1 MTNSHIPKSTEAK
14 LAPPAVS
21 LCSFSSWFA
30 SHVHILH
37 RLDSMF
43 TSAPARATTPTR
55 NGVYPVALLCFCT
68 SFCERNWSSGQRCSD
83 AWRCNHEGKR
93 TEPRPLRSRPQWIW
107 HPSTSSR
114 RSSLS
119 GFLPPAVMVSV
130 WTQWPLLM
138 VLLSYTKINLLCP
151 INDHRR
157 NTSLPPLASTDSQR
171 WRQGGVK

>member
-43 TSAPARATTPTR
+43 TSAPARATTPTQTGSTPSR
-55 NGVYPVALLCFCT
+55 CCVL
-68 SFCERNWSSGQRCSD
+68 SGQRCSD

-93 TEPRPLRSRPQWIW
+93 TEPWPLRSQPQWIW
-107 HPSTSSR
+107 HPSTSSC

-151 INDHRR
+151 INDHRW
-157 NTSLPPLASTDSQR
+157 NTSLPLPPPTAS
-171 WRQGGVK
+171 GGGKEV